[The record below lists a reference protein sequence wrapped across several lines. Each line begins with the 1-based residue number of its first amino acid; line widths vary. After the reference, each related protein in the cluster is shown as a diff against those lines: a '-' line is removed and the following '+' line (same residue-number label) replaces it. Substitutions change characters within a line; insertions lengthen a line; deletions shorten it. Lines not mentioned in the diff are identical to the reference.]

1 MIIKSV
7 NINTEKLLYRGL
19 SQFPAFTINI
29 LLHVSRVFLR
39 GHTLNCEITRKGYT
53 TQASLNLDL
62 TQGNNER
69 DRCTNKKQTFTFC
82 GAFGHITGISVY
94 HWYQLTSTDMEQ
106 NTNNSVEQTQKK
118 THN

>member
-19 SQFPAFTINI
+19 SQFPASTINI

-69 DRCTNKKQTFTFC
+69 DRCTNKKQIDSHSVELLGTLLV
-82 GAFGHITGISVY
+82 SVY
-94 HWYQLTSTDMEQ
+94 IIGI
-106 NTNNSVEQTQKK
+106 N
-118 THN
+118 